1 MWCDQYHES
10 QSSLFQEG
18 ESPFADCEL
27 DKNQRGCIDFAL
39 NAKPTRLYIP
49 DHPIQYRFW
58 VGVFDNSILQYKD
71 VCKMACV
78 RESLSPFYVLK
89 SLASRK

>member
-1 MWCDQYHES
+1 MHNLILKILPNYIFWCDQYHAS
-10 QSSLFQEG
+10 QSLLFQEG

-58 VGVFDNSILQYKD
+58 VGIFDNSISQ
-71 VCKMACV
+71 
-78 RESLSPFYVLK
+78 F
-89 SLASRK
+89 

>member
-1 MWCDQYHES
+1 MVNIFVGFVIVTFQKVCRLYWYVPFDVLIYIFWCEEYHAF

-58 VGVFDNSILQYKD
+58 VGVFD
-71 VCKMACV
+71 
-78 RESLSPFYVLK
+78 
-89 SLASRK
+89 